1 MSCQV
6 FSAIISFLFHIV
18 VVVSIVQ
25 LGSLIPSSQNPLVID
40 FSIEKVIPPVSESQQ
55 SVEASAIRSLNTFT
69 KKKIVKKKKL
79 AKKVKPVLK
88 KNELMNP
95 VLPAKQEE
103 KALTQTESEVSLPQK
118 KPEILEDQYLPE
130 ETIKEN
136 NIHAASREKPENPP
150 ETLSRIDDSGV
161 VTADQQEYAR
171 SQYIKEHFKYISRI
185 VQKNISYPYI
195 AKKMLWEGKVTISF
209 IINIDGSVQD
219 ICIEQSSGFDILDKN
234 AKETVKSTSPFP
246 PPIVEAKIVIPIVY
260 RLM

>member
-6 FSAIISFLFHIV
+6 LSSILSFLFHTV

-25 LGSLIPSSQNPLVID
+25 LGSLIPSNQNPLVID
-40 FSIEKVIPPVSESQQ
+40 FSIEKVTAPVSDSSK
-55 SVEASAIRSLNTFT
+55 SVKASVVKSSKTSV

-79 AKKVKPVLK
+79 TRKVRPALKKKEILKPVLPEK
-88 KNELMNP
+88 K
-95 VLPAKQEE
+95 EE
-103 KALTQTESEVSLPQK
+103 KPLVQKESEVFLPQRA
-118 KPEILEDQYLPE
+118 PEIIEDELIPE
-130 ETIKEN
+130 ETIVKK
-136 NIHAASREKPENPP
+136 NINTVIEEQPLETANRADDLTDAAV
-150 ETLSRIDDSGV
+150 DS
-161 VTADQQEYAR
+161 QEYAR
-171 SQYIKEHFKYISRI
+171 TQYIKEHFKYISRI

-209 IINIDGSVQD
+209 IINVDGSVQD
-219 ICIEQSSGFDILDKN
+219 ICIEKSSGFDILDKN